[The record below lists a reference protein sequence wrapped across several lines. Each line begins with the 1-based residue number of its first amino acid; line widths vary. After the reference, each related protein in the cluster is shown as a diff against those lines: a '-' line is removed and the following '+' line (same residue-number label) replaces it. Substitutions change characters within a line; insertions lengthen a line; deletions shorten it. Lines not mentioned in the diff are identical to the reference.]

1 MPGETLFICASM
13 LFFIGC
19 NLRRA
24 LFKVLMLLPIR
35 NQDFIISHKWHVH
48 PHVKNKSLWDSSSC
62 LQNTQV
68 GLIWINLNLSR
79 VRNLPKTTNH
89 SMKLY
94 LGRDHYSQTTLC
106 HEMIEPTG
114 WKKLYAWARK
124 GPSPLNQLLINVMLA
139 LGLPQCWE
147 RMSLTEIIDFH
158 NGEECW
164 WAWAV

>member
-89 SMKLY
+89 NMKLY

-124 GPSPLNQLLINVMLA
+124 GLTADGGSMEPLSRWKEKS
-139 LGLPQCWE
+139 LPWSQILKGWIACE
-147 RMSLTEIIDFH
+147 H
-158 NGEECW
+158 Y
-164 WAWAV
+164 